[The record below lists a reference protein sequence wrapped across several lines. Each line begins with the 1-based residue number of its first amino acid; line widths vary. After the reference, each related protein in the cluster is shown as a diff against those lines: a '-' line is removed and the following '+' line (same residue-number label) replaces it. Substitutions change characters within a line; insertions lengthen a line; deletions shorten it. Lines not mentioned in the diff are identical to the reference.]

1 MNICSIEE
9 TIVFLQAEKLNIR
22 RKIMKDFRIV
32 DSEGF
37 VTIVKAESEAE
48 AYKKVREQSGR

>member
-1 MNICSIEE
+1 
-9 TIVFLQAEKLNIR
+9 
-22 RKIMKDFRIV
+22 MKEFRIV

-37 VTIVKAESEAE
+37 VTIVKAENEVE

>member
-22 RKIMKDFRIV
+22 RKLMKEFRIV

-37 VTIVKAESEAE
+37 VTIVKAENEAE

>member
-22 RKIMKDFRIV
+22 RKNMKEFRIV

-37 VTIVKAESEAE
+37 VTIVKAENETE
-48 AYKKVREQSGR
+48 AYKKVREQSER